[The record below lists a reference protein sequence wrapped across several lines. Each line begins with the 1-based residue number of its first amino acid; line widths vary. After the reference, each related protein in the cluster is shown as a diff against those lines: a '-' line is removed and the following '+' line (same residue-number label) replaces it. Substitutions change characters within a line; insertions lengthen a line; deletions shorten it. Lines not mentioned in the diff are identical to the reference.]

1 MPRTDAQK
9 MVRPAGKG
17 KLNSAKGGES
27 EHMAEGGGAGSVRG
41 TGAPRMNPMAEAVRL
56 DRKLGRVD
64 SVAFDVAQEKPSCS
78 LGVRSE
84 IGGKTGGQADGDS
97 SGDVRGGADCSG
109 AAGVGEGGSVESAD
123 SAENSD
129 DSTCSESGG
138 VAESSDSSSSS
149 DGDGAPTI
157 GDGEMLL

>member
-1 MPRTDAQK
+1 M
-9 MVRPAGKG
+9 
-17 KLNSAKGGES
+17 NSAKGEES

-41 TGAPRMNPMAEAVRL
+41 TGGPRMDPMAEAVRL

-64 SVAFDVAQEKPSCS
+64 SVAFDVAQEKPLRS
-78 LGVRSE
+78 LNVRSGF
-84 IGGKTGGQADGDS
+84 GGETGGQADGDFG
-97 SGDVRGGADCSG
+97 GDARGGVDCSG
-109 AAGVGEGGSVESAD
+109 AAGVAEGDNVEGAD

-149 DGDGAPTI
+149 DGDGAPTTM
-157 GDGEMLL
+157 DGEMLF